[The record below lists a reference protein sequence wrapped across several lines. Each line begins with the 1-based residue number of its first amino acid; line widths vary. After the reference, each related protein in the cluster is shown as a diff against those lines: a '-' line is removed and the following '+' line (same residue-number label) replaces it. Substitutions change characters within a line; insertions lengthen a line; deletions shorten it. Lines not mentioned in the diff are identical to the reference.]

1 MGGMLLIVTFTLAF
15 LVDFGPTRGLR
26 GMSNRLIGK
35 ISVAQINQ
43 LVINQTSFTQPG
55 GHQNH
60 RLLAID
66 SQWL

>member
-1 MGGMLLIVTFTLAF
+1 
-15 LVDFGPTRGLR
+15 
-26 GMSNRLIGK
+26 MSNRLIGK